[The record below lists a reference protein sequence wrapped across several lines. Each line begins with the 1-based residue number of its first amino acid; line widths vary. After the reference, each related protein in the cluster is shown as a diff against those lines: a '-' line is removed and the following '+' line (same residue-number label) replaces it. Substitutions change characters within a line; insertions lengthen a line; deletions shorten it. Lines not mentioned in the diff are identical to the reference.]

1 MQPSEVVKCELTL
14 RGQIGPYRQL
24 MGELGAA
31 SPPEPCARVTAAGAV
46 HLAKAPAGVPGAGQV
61 TALGVPWRAIPGAQL
76 TWVGWA
82 RVVTVH
88 SPGSRCGE
96 EQGPGGSVGAQSTLW
111 R

>member
-1 MQPSEVVKCELTL
+1 
-14 RGQIGPYRQL
+14 

-88 SPGSRCGE
+88 SPGSCCGE
-96 EQGPGGSVGAQSTLW
+96 EQGPGGSLGAQFTLW